1 MGAAPFEAA
10 GPKDDRGDQE
20 LNLSSCKAVPVCR

>member
-10 GPKDDRGDQE
+10 GPKDDGGDQE
-20 LNLSSCKAVPVCR
+20 LNLSSLLQSGSCV